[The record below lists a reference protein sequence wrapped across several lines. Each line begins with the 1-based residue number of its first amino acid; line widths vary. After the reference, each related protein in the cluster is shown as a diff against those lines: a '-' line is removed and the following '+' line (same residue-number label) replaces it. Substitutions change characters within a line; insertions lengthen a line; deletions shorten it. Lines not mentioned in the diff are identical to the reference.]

1 MEFPGLTDSEAQL
14 LHEMREH
21 LASEIRAADGA
32 LPFDRFMETALY
44 APGLG
49 YYVNGRRKFGEAGDF
64 VTAPE
69 LSPLFSRCVARQ
81 VGECLDLVGGDTV
94 LEVGAGS
101 GKMAADMLVEL
112 AALDRL
118 EV

>member
-1 MEFPGLTDSEAQL
+1 MELPGLTDSEVQL
-14 LHEMREH
+14 LREMREH
-21 LASEIRAADGA
+21 LAGEIRAADGA

-69 LSPLFSRCVARQ
+69 LSPLFSRCVA
-81 VGECLDLVGGDTV
+81 LSLIHI
-94 LEVGAGS
+94 
-101 GKMAADMLVEL
+101 
-112 AALDRL
+112 
-118 EV
+118 